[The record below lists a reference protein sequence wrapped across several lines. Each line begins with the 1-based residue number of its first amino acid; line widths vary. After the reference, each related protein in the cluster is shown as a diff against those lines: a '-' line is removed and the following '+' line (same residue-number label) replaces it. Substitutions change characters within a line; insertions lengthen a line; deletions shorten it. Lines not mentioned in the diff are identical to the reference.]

1 MDFLREVEKKLDLP
15 PGEKAQV
22 IRELRSH
29 YEELKGELAA
39 SGMDAE
45 LAAQEASR
53 KLGDPS
59 DVVSRLQAIHCRATW
74 RMALLTAFPLF
85 ALFVMSIIRFPLT
98 HLLLGTNPNKS
109 VVFPYLAVMLIATA
123 LLGVIFL
130 AGSIRELVQNRRP
143 MWVATWLAVG
153 YRELSGSVFD
163 AQQLMTWMSGHRM
176 PQVGVLPSFALTMLA
191 IGIIAMIL
199 FRRSTKWFL
208 ILGGWTVLIEAIY
221 LLVPWAS
228 LSVGWSLA
236 FSLLA
241 DAPLVMAIGLGLFA
255 RHPYGNMAQASL
267 FLFAF
272 SASADSFGMRGFYWT
287 VAVANVLPSV
297 VIVATVLAYA
307 RSSTWRGKFAIL
319 AGGIMA
325 INLGYALVHIS
336 AYESLHTVFMLF
348 WVILVPLLFERGWT
362 GRRPEF
368 VR

>member
-29 YEELKGELAA
+29 YEELKSELVA
-39 SGMDAE
+39 SGMDAN
-45 LAAQEASR
+45 LAAREASR
-53 KLGDPS
+53 KLGDPA

-153 YRELSGSVFD
+153 IRELGRSVSSLQELMKWM
-163 AQQLMTWMSGHRM
+163 AGQRIPQL
-176 PQVGVLPSFALTMLA
+176 GVRPSEVLWILA
-191 IGIIAMIL
+191 IGIIAMMI
-199 FRRSTKWFL
+199 FRRSTRWFL
-208 ILGGWTVLIEAIY
+208 ILGGWTVLIEAVY
-221 LLVPWAS
+221 LLVPWQS
-228 LSVGWSLA
+228 FGIGWTLA
-236 FSLLA
+236 FSVVA

-267 FLFAF
+267 FLFALF
-272 SASADSFGMRGFYWT
+272 SGTSSASTLQVDWHI
-287 VAVANVLPSV
+287 VAFNVLPRM
-297 VIVATVLAYA
+297 VIIATVLVYA
-307 RSSTWRGKFAIL
+307 RAAAWRQKIAIL
-319 AGGIMA
+319 TGGIVA
-325 INLGYALVHIS
+325 EYL
-336 AYESLHTVFMLF
+336 AYSLFSVSIYRTLHTVFMLL
-348 WVILVPLLFERGWT
+348 WVILVPMLFERRWSE
-362 GRRPEF
+362 RRPEF